1 MGKLR
6 REITTFYEAQLSA
19 ILATAID
26 FGLSYALAELAGLWY
41 VVATFTGAL
50 TGGVVNCAVNYRWV
64 FKAEG
69 LRKNRVAMRY
79 AFVWVG
85 SIALNTLGTYLVT
98 ELSGEH
104 FIIGKTLVAVVVAIL
119 WNYQLQRNFVFKAT
133 RQHPNEITS

>member
-133 RQHPNEITS
+133 RQHLNEITS